1 VATFAMAEV
10 VRSLLQNETW
20 LTRGEFGIPNVPR
33 PLADLFSAH
42 GYAAFYL
49 ILTVIVVALLFALVR
64 HLSEMPFGRLLRA
77 IRDDETSAQTLGKAT
92 TPAKLKALVI
102 GGVLGGLAGSIWTH
116 SLGVVHVGQFVPI
129 VTFQIWLAM
138 LLGGTGN

>member
-1 VATFAMAEV
+1 
-10 VRSLLQNETW
+10 
-20 LTRGEFGIPNVPR
+20 
-33 PLADLFSAH
+33 
-42 GYAAFYL
+42 
-49 ILTVIVVALLFALVR
+49 
-64 HLSEMPFGRLLRA
+64 PFGRLLRA

-138 LLGGTGN
+138 LLGGTGNHWGALIGAALLILIREGTRFVGAIPGLD